1 MAPGVKGGGATWGQN
16 TPGGLQACSGERRC
30 APADR
35 ALTFHF
41 AWDFEEERQVLKEDQ
56 KICRNRAQKYLIET
70 NRRMRA
76 FEERQKQEEEKEQR
90 LREQVL
96 QQRKKKLQ
104 EATGKFLHTHLPF
117 SQHKQIVQAKAAF
130 QLEDAIEQIKGSV
143 LTPELC
149 LPNRNKNNFRKNL
162 RDMEQLEKQSLSN
175 LENVHQE
182 VKKSD
187 DSESLSS
194 LDSLEVGAQSGNYTT
209 SSESSLTVQC
219 DCALYNPEK
228 SLTRKNGLLYTA
240 ESTSKNMHL
249 NNCLRNAD
257 LQNNHNSPIHDLS
270 AKHNVLT
277 LAEHVNNSE
286 EESSASHR
294 SGKKPAECSTS
305 GKQDTSVSNA
315 FRFLQNIHL
324 GRKQS
329 SRTAS
334 TLATG
339 HPVFNPSKACAS
351 PDSIP
356 GEKVQNLMQD
366 QSFKMTPQKRTV
378 SVQTSSQPIATSII
392 LFPNQVCSTGIP
404 STADTLL
411 KDKNISRD
419 FVKNT
424 SGKMPETKE
433 ENIKRIEDI
442 NPGLSSFHNTPNASV
457 LHNIKQQNNK
467 EEKKGNIVAAMSLVS
482 DTDLSSHIPA
492 QHRTMKNNILE
503 RKRATLFTSI
513 LKKESK
519 YEPSQFKAVVMN
531 HKIGFGIRP
540 ISSIRDSLDLAKLKK
555 KSKEN
560 EKNNRKLTW
569 CDQVNQIIIEN
580 NDECYEKN
588 TSELSSAQ
596 LQYVQTTNNA
606 PKTNL
611 SIVPQTSNPM
621 FITNHQEESHI
632 SKPNVN
638 TAESSEECTPLNMF
652 MLTGSFS
659 AEKAWMVSK
668 DEESKPPVCSNNSKI
683 NEVNQLQNKAKITR
697 RPRSERAQPN
707 FMPKKRAGTII
718 QPQLAS
724 ETNKTL
730 KAPRK
735 FLAPHPPSTP
745 LPGNRSGKK
754 AASPGHQ
761 SLLPSSLHAT
771 ATGRNC
777 LKERQALLADGV
789 LNRIGP
795 ENSQSSTC
803 HSDLA
808 TAMPT
813 PGCSTARRQPWAKNT
828 SSLNSAGRS
837 ACRDRSM
844 AGPERRPANAENG
857 LHLCHFPAT
866 GKTSTFWQ
874 GVHTAPAPK
883 DSAAGG
889 VPVSRQKQVV
899 NNHENKHRPSS
910 EHGKQS
916 LASKRWKSTHHT
928 QNSLCAA
935 QLSPVQSA
943 FDPAQR
949 TSSTHKSAEVSESTL
964 RFLVAEKLAVA
975 GAAEDEILAA
985 MKSVQP
991 AREPLLLNRT
1001 PCQGM
1006 SALSVEEEKIFQSI
1020 DQLNQRLENVQEA
1033 ITRNPSASNVLQI
1046 INPLQSKSS
1055 PVVNPAV
1062 ASQQY
1067 QNASAGNRLRLH
1079 RRY

>member
-1 MAPGVKGGGATWGQN
+1 Q
-16 TPGGLQACSGERRC
+16 
-30 APADR
+30 
-35 ALTFHF
+35 
-41 AWDFEEERQVLKEDQ
+41 
-56 KICRNRAQKYLIET
+56 
-70 NRRMRA
+70 
-76 FEERQKQEEEKEQR
+76 
-90 LREQVL
+90 
-96 QQRKKKLQ
+96 
-104 EATGKFLHTHLPF
+104 
-117 SQHKQIVQAKAAF
+117 
-130 QLEDAIEQIKGSV
+130 
-143 LTPELC
+143 
-149 LPNRNKNNFRKNL
+149 
-162 RDMEQLEKQSLSN
+162 
-175 LENVHQE
+175 NVHQE

-194 LDSLEVGAQSGNYTT
+194 LDSLEVGAQSRNYTT
-209 SSESSLTVQC
+209 TSESSLTVQC
-219 DCALYNPEK
+219 DCALYNPKK

-257 LQNNHNSPIHDLS
+257 LQNSHNSPIHDLS

-305 GKQDTSVSNA
+305 GKQETSVSNA
-315 FRFLQNIHL
+315 FRFLQNIQQR
-324 GRKQS
+324 RKQS
-329 SRTAS
+329 SS

-366 QSFKMTPQKRTV
+366 QSFKMTPQRSAV

-392 LFPNQVCSTGIP
+392 LFPNQGCSTGIP

-467 EEKKGNIVAAMSLVS
+467 EEKKGNIVEAMSLMP

-503 RKRATLFTSI
+503 RKRAILFKSI

-519 YEPSQFKAVVMN
+519 YEPSQFKAVVTN
-531 HKIGFGIRP
+531 QKISFGILP
-540 ISSIRDSLDLAKLKK
+540 MSSIRDSLELAKLKK

-580 NDECYEKN
+580 NDECYEKT
-588 TSELSSAQ
+588 TSEISSAQ
-596 LQYVQTTNNA
+596 LQYVQTTNA

-611 SIVPQTSNPM
+611 SIVPQASNPM

-638 TAESSEECTPLNMF
+638 TEESSEECTPLNIF
-652 MLTGSFS
+652 MPTGTFS

-724 ETNKTL
+724 EANKTR
-730 KAPRK
+730 KAPWK
-735 FLAPHPPSTP
+735 ILAPHPPSAP

-761 SLLPSSLHAT
+761 SLLPSSLQAT
-771 ATGRNC
+771 ATGRNR
-777 LKERQALLADGV
+777 LKEQQALLADGV

-795 ENSQSSTC
+795 ENSQSVTC
-803 HSDLA
+803 CSDLA

-813 PGCSTARRQPWAKNT
+813 PGCSTARREPWAKNT

-837 ACRDRSM
+837 ACRDRSV
-844 AGPERRPANAENG
+844 AGPEQRPANSENG
-857 LHLCHFPAT
+857 FHLCHIPAT

-883 DSAAGG
+883 DSAAVVQLPESACRSPESLSCSACCERLSPALPFSKISGG
-889 VPVSRQKQVV
+889 VPVSRQKQVL
-899 NNHENKHRPSS
+899 NNRENKHRPFS

-928 QNSLCAA
+928 QNSLCAV

-943 FDPAQR
+943 FDPAQN
-949 TSSTHKSAEVSESTL
+949 TSNTYKSAEVSESTL
-964 RFLVAEKLAVA
+964 QFLVAEKLAVA
-975 GAAEDEILAA
+975 GATEDEILAA
-985 MKSVQP
+985 MNSVQP
-991 AREPLLLNRT
+991 AREPLRPNRT
-1001 PCQGM
+1001 PYQGM

-1020 DQLNQRLENVQEA
+1020 DQLNQRLE
-1033 ITRNPSASNVLQI
+1033 S
-1046 INPLQSKSS
+1046 
-1055 PVVNPAV
+1055 
-1062 ASQQY
+1062 
-1067 QNASAGNRLRLH
+1067 
-1079 RRY
+1079 